1 MFLASIYRI
10 APSISFVGKVSKG
23 ISCSVNGCSN
33 NAARSLNT
41 DKVKQA
47 GLEVDSGSKRAYLCN
62 DHYKQWKKEV
72 KQSKSDDVSLRY
84 GGI

>member
-1 MFLASIYRI
+1 MRM
-10 APSISFVGKVSKG
+10 GKVSKG
-23 ISCSVNGCSN
+23 VSCSVSGCSN
-33 NAARSLNT
+33 NAVRSLNA

-47 GLEVDSGSKRAYLCN
+47 GLDIGSGSKRAYLCN
-62 DHYKQWKKEV
+62 DHYKEWKKEM

>member
-1 MFLASIYRI
+1 MRM
-10 APSISFVGKVSKG
+10 GKVSKG
-23 ISCSVNGCSN
+23 VSCSVSGCSN
-33 NAARSLNT
+33 NAARSLNA

-47 GLEVDSGSKRAYLCN
+47 GLDIDSSSKRAYLCD
-62 DHYKQWKKEV
+62 DHYKKWKKEM

>member
-1 MFLASIYRI
+1 M
-10 APSISFVGKVSKG
+10 GKVSKG
-23 ISCSVNGCSN
+23 VSCSVSGCGN
-33 NAARSLNT
+33 NAARSLNA

-47 GLEVDSGSKRAYLCN
+47 GLEIGPSLKRAYLCN
-62 DHYKQWKKEV
+62 DHYKEWKKEM